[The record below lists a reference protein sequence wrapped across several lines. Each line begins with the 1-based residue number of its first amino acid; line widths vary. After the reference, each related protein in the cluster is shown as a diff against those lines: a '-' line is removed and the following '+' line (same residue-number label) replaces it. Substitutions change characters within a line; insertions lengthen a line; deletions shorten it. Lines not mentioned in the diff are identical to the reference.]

1 MCQPD
6 SSTELNKKVGNW
18 PTQLPILRKGEN
30 LGQMW
35 YPVKARHNK
44 HNLSAGTD
52 TVIYLSPF
60 TSQLPAIK
68 ILNFARGTIPML
80 EGRGGVK
87 GVVVVPRE
95 SPP

>member
-1 MCQPD
+1 VPARQFD
-6 SSTELNKKVGNW
+6 RIKQEGR
-18 PTQLPILRKGEN
+18 QLAYTATNFTKGEN

-87 GVVVVPRE
+87 GLVVVLRE

>member
-52 TVIYLSPF
+52 NLSLSVYQPIASHKDF
-60 TSQLPAIK
+60 KFCSGD
-68 ILNFARGTIPML
+68 NL

-87 GVVVVPRE
+87 GLVVVPRE